1 MKHGKQVTAQLRGR
15 VEQAK
20 VRILV
25 NSTLSQ
31 THFHIYHQ
39 QTKLQEGS
47 VFTGVYLYTG
57 VGGGGVVVSGTR
69 SLNGYVQGVGMSGGM
84 CMSGIWVC
92 LKGGYIQGSETVQG

>member
-1 MKHGKQVTAQLRGR
+1 MKHAKQVTAKLHGR
-15 VEQAK
+15 VKQAK

-31 THFHIYHQ
+31 THFHIYRQ

-57 VGGGGVVVSGTR
+57 VEGLVVSGTR
-69 SLNGYVQGVGMSGGM
+69 SLNGYSRG
-84 CMSGIWVC
+84 WVC
-92 LKGGYIQGSETVQG
+92 LGGWYVWDMGMSKGWVYPGQ